1 MKPSLV
7 SLALLVI
14 LAGCATTA
22 PSEGEQAT
30 QAMTDMDGKPIDPG
44 RSGTLGSGA
53 RVGIGIGAGSWGG
66 HGGGGVGI
74 GLGF

>member
-1 MKPSLV
+1 MKRTLIA
-7 SLALLVI
+7 LALLA
-14 LAGCATTA
+14 LLTGCAATS

-30 QAMTDMDGKPIDPG
+30 QTMTDADGRPIDPG
-44 RSGTLGSGA
+44 RSGTLGGGA

-66 HGGGGVGI
+66 HSGGGVGI

>member
-1 MKPSLV
+1 MKHLLLT
-7 SLALLVI
+7 LALSALV
-14 LAGCATTA
+14 AGCAATP

-30 QAMTDMDGKPIDPG
+30 QAMTDMDGRPIDPG

-66 HGGGGVGI
+66 RSGGGVGI